1 MSEDRKFHIIGLT
14 ILFIG
19 MLMGVALLFG
29 ICVGLG
35 WLLYTISISAHMPFV
50 LMLKFMDNNIVNWG
64 ATGFT
69 ALIGITLV
77 AGVISHWVEVY
88 REPQAVFGMPVERKD

>member
-35 WLLYTISISAHMPFV
+35 WLLYTISISAHLPFV
-50 LMLKFMDNNIVNWG
+50 LMLRFMDNNIVNWG

-88 REPQAVFGMPVERKD
+88 REPQAVITIDK